1 MLLTRYADA
10 TKAKVPLNLNPN
22 LPERY
27 ILNLKPPTINP
38 KTYADDTKAKV
49 PMRD

>member
-1 MLLTRYADA
+1 
-10 TKAKVPLNLNPN
+10 VPLNLNTN
-22 LPERY
+22 LSPEPKRD
-27 ILNLKPPTINP
+27 ILNLKPPTIHS